1 MELSKF
7 NKDLAQEI
15 ITKLKEASE
24 LVENV
29 SLAADSSSQITLSL
43 DELEALVVI
52 QCAYMNCNITIK
64 MLQEIF

>member
-15 ITKLKEASE
+15 ITKLEEISE

-43 DELEALVVI
+43 DELEALVAI
-52 QCAYMNCNITIK
+52 ECAYMNCEATIE